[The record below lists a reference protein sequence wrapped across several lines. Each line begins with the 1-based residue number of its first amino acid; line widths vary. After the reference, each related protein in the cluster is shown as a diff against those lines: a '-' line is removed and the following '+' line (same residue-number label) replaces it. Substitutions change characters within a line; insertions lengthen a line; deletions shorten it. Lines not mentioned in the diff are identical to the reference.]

1 MTYHDPIDHPCR
13 LLYTIGFGLVQPEHL
28 AVELLAGH
36 FWSATWRAACVGHWR
51 AVGGSRFFYDPT
63 SQCSSYKT
71 FLTFLSMGINKQL
84 TFIYFF
90 TSVTWTKLQVVQRI
104 FVHLCTAPHGSKKPV
119 SHCRGAA
126 GNWRI
131 WRLCFHSRQTDRI
144 FHKEQSQKLRFDECQ
159 FQCMQHRSIY
169 YAYYA
174 WQINIQR
181 QSLTHVWCIPC
192 PFFLN
197 SSAPVDQFTVQN
209 AMAKGSPPPSETLFV
224 TGLPMDITQEFTQ
237 ASYLDAPGKFGEDLT
252 LW

>member
-1 MTYHDPIDHPCR
+1 MQITLHYRIWSRPAWASCCRAPCR
-13 LLYTIGFGLVQPEHL
+13 PLLKRYL
-28 AVELLAGH
+28 ACCMCWPLESSWRFAFLLRSN
-36 FWSATWRAACVGHWR
+36 FPV
-51 AVGGSRFFYDPT
+51 FKL
-63 SQCSSYKT
+63 QN

-104 FVHLCTAPHGSKKPV
+104 FAHLCTAPHGSKKPV